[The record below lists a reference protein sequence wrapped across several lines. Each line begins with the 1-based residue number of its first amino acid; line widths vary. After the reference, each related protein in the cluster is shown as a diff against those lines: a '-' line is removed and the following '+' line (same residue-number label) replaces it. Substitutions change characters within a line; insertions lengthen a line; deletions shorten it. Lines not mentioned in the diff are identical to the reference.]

1 MSQWHPFDLFFAAVL
16 AAGMPL
22 WARREFAHLRI
33 RVSAGAS
40 TARLRAYARTIW
52 IQWSL
57 VALLALHWSL
67 RGRDGTALGLA
78 LEPSWR
84 FAVAGLL
91 CLVGVG
97 LLVVQL
103 RTVMTDDEARG
114 QAEAELAPLVFLLPH
129 DARELRGFYAVSFT
143 AGTCEEILYRGF
155 LPWFL
160 ALAMPLPM
168 AFVSAAI
175 LFGLGHVYQGPAGVV
190 KTSILGVVM
199 GGLVWLSGSLL
210 PAVVLHIAIDAI
222 NGRLAFH
229 VVQHESE
236 DEV

>member
-1 MSQWHPFDLFFAAVL
+1 MSQWHPFDLFFAALL
-16 AAGMPL
+16 AGGMPL
-22 WARREFAHLRI
+22 WARREFAHLRV

-57 VALLALHWSL
+57 VGVLALHWSL
-67 RGRDGTALGLA
+67 RERDGSSLGLA
-78 LEPSWR
+78 LDPSWR
-84 FAVAGLL
+84 FALAAVL
-91 CLVGVG
+91 CLAGVV

-103 RTVMTDDEARG
+103 RTVMTDDEARE

-129 DARELRGFYAVSFT
+129 DARELRGFYAISFT

-155 LPWFL
+155 LPWVL
-160 ALAMPLPM
+160 GLAMPLPM
-168 AFVSAAI
+168 AYGSAAI

-210 PAVVLHIAIDAI
+210 PAIVLHIAIDAI

-229 VVQHESE
+229 VIQHQRE
-236 DEV
+236 DEA